1 MKTQVCK
8 CVQCKHGRNGPYA
21 KEVRDKVQSGRS
33 RVRQLLRRGEYER
46 LPQKVLTGYTD

>member
-21 KEVRDKVQSGRS
+21 KEVKAKVRSGRS
-33 RVRQLLRRGEYER
+33 RVRALLKCGEYER
-46 LPQKVLTGYTD
+46 LPQIVLTGYTD